1 MSKDRE
7 LTDKECIQVAK
18 KINGIVVNKQHAHL
32 QDCSQFTLLMFELH
46 QKRYNLLGVAMA
58 KFVDHIEG
66 PFSPSMIKELD
77 RRIDFARELVWE
89 LNDPQHRVYL
99 PDF

>member
-1 MSKDRE
+1 MSKDRK

-18 KINGIVVNKQHAHL
+18 KIDGIVANKQHAHP
-32 QDCSQFTLLMFELH
+32 QDCSRFTLLMFELH
-46 QKRYNLLGVAMA
+46 QKRYNLLGVTMA

-77 RRIDFARELVWE
+77 RRIDFAQELVWE